1 MSVSP
6 ISRALDLLHSRGI
19 VRARDLAAIGV
30 SGATLAHLLGRGEL
44 IRIDRGLYAPP
55 GRMATESDQLVQT
68 AIRYP
73 NAVFCLLTALQV
85 HGLTTQSPHEIWV
98 AIAPHSRAPTPGYPP
113 LRVIRFSDPSIGL
126 EQRLIDGVVSIPV
139 TSVAKTVADCFKFRN
154 KIGVDIAIEALRDA
168 WIQRKATMDGL
179 WEAAEWC
186 RMTRVMRPY
195 LESLV

>member
-44 IRIDRGLYAPP
+44 IRIGRGLYAPP

-98 AIAPHSRAPTPGYPP
+98 AIGPHSRAPTPGYPP

-168 WIQRKATMDGL
+168 WIKRKATMDGL

>member
-1 MSVSP
+1 M
-6 ISRALDLLHSRGI
+6 
-19 VRARDLAAIGV
+19 
-30 SGATLAHLLGRGEL
+30 
-44 IRIDRGLYAPP
+44 
-55 GRMATESDQLVQT
+55 
-68 AIRYP
+68 
-73 NAVFCLLTALQV
+73 
-85 HGLTTQSPHEIWV
+85 
-98 AIAPHSRAPTPGYPP
+98 
-113 LRVIRFSDPSIGL
+113 GL